1 MFELYLLPS
10 PQISEQVSLFDH
22 EPPVQLNPVSIT
34 QLELHPSPSFV
45 LLSSQ
50 FSVVAL
56 IPSPHTWVGSLIIY
70 GEDPTNELRY
80 ILLLGITIFDWPW
93 YAQDNENTKP
103 QQVLYHVAY
112 NE

>member
-1 MFELYLLPS
+1 MK
-10 PQISEQVSLFDH
+10 SLFH
-22 EPPVQLNPVSIT
+22 YYYFKYYFN
-34 QLELHPSPSFV
+34 
-45 LLSSQ
+45 
-50 FSVVAL
+50 L
-56 IPSPHTWVGSLIIY
+56 IFIVY